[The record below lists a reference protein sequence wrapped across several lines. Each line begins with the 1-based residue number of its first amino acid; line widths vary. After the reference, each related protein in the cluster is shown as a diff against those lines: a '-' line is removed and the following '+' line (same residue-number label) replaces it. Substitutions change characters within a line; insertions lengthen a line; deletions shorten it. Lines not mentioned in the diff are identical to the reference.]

1 MNVPIET
8 VLVLV
13 AVGLLALGILS
24 TNIALLPVLAFPA
37 TLVMVRA
44 GPVSVSDLV
53 LAIALLPAALLYLR
67 GGDASRMR
75 PLMWAALAFQLM
87 LVPTVLLNPYLANL
101 LEWFHVLALVMGGLA
116 VGWVVGRGGYA
127 RGALTLYVVGSAG
140 IAAAAVIAGLLMLV
154 QTGSYGEVYLPFL
167 HKNFIGNTLA
177 FAFLML
183 WLRPDW
189 LRWNRTL
196 ALSGMVLCA
205 AGIAASGSRQAMVSV
220 FVVVALLAL
229 RRRENG
235 GGRARL
241 LLLACLPA
249 VAYVMY
255 SVRDQ
260 LSEANPF
267 NSVAQRL
274 EWFDDSLEIWE
285 VSPIFGVGLR
295 WWYTEE
301 YGGFQPPNAFL
312 EMLSSAGLLGLA
324 GFVVL
329 CVTTLWVVL
338 ALPARYG
345 QIAAAVIVARFVQG
359 QLDLFWVAGQAAI
372 PWMMAGLAVGV
383 MAWEKAQPTD
393 AEGGGHEADPA
404 RHHTR

>member
-53 LAIALLPAALLYLR
+53 LAIALLPAVLLYLR

-205 AGIAASGSRQAMVSV
+205 VSIAASGSRQAMVSV

-241 LLLACLPA
+241 LLLACLLT

-285 VSPIFGVGLR
+285 VSR
-295 WWYTEE
+295 
-301 YGGFQPPNAFL
+301 
-312 EMLSSAGLLGLA
+312 SSASG
-324 GFVVL
+324 
-329 CVTTLWVVL
+329 
-338 ALPARYG
+338 
-345 QIAAAVIVARFVQG
+345 
-359 QLDLFWVAGQAAI
+359 
-372 PWMMAGLAVGV
+372 
-383 MAWEKAQPTD
+383 
-393 AEGGGHEADPA
+393 
-404 RHHTR
+404 